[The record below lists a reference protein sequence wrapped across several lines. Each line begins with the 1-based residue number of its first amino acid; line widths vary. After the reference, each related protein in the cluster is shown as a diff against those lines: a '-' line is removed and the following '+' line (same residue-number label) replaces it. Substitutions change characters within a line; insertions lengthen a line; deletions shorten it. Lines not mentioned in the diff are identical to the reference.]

1 MVFQS
6 LSLSQ
11 QQRQM
16 MILAPQLRQSL
27 EMLQLPLMELRA
39 MIQHEM
45 EQNPAIEDV
54 VTPQEVSFDDLA
66 TRTVGEGYTGSEAPA
81 DAAGEAAPAAE
92 SGEAPAAPEAEG
104 PLDFG
109 EQSVDTLTALDNEWR
124 DYYFEEQQNN
134 PYTVQ
139 DEERRRYMFDSL
151 RQPVSLQTHLL
162 GQLGTTDLAAED
174 RQLGELII
182 GSLDDHGFLK
192 ADLAELAAQ
201 AAAPLSRIEAVL
213 RVIQTFDPPGI
224 AARDLRECLL
234 IQIRQSDAPLAR
246 LAEAIIANH
255 LQALAAQKY
264 PQLAGTLKTTVEEI
278 RQAADL
284 IRTLNP
290 QPGRL
295 LESDTTTYAVP
306 EIFVKR
312 LASGRWAVA
321 LDDDQLPHIRIS
333 SHYRRLLEDEHTSA
347 EVKSYIR
354 ERIRSGAFLIKS
366 IHQRQKTIHL
376 IASEIVAAQQAFLE
390 QGISALRPMTMAEVA
405 ERVGVHETTV
415 SRTVA
420 NKYMKTPVGVFE
432 LKFFFTPGLKT
443 AGGPAVSNKTVQD
456 KIETMIRQEPPA
468 NPLSDQAIQERL
480 RAEGIEIARRTVAK
494 YRLILKRP
502 PSHLRKRG

>member
-1 MVFQS
+1 MAFQS

-27 EMLQLPLMELRA
+27 EMLQLPLLELRA

-45 EQNPAIEDV
+45 EQNPTIEDV
-54 VTPQEVSFDDLA
+54 VSPQEVSFEALA
-66 TRTVGEGYTGSEAPA
+66 TQTVGGDVPETF
-81 DAAGEAAPAAE
+81 
-92 SGEAPAAPEAEG
+92 AAPEKAAEKPAEPAPEA
-104 PLDFG
+104 PLEFG
-109 EQSVDTLTALDNEWR
+109 NDNIDALTAMDSEWR
-124 DYYFEEQQNN
+124 DYYFDDQQTN

-151 RQPVSLQTHLL
+151 KQPVSLQNHLL
-162 GQLGTTDLAAED
+162 AQLGLAPLSAGD
-174 RQLGELII
+174 KQLGELII
-182 GSLDDHGFLK
+182 GSLDDQGYLK
-192 ADLAELAAQ
+192 TDLDEVAAQ
-201 AAAPLSRIEAVL
+201 TTATLPQLEAVL
-213 RVIQTFDPPGI
+213 RVVQDFDPPGI
-224 AARDLRECLL
+224 AARNLRECLL
-234 IQIRQSDAPLAR
+234 IQITHCEAPYAD

-255 LQALAAQKY
+255 LQELGAQKFAH
-264 PQLAGTLKTTVEEI
+264 LASALKVSVPEV
-278 RQAADL
+278 QKAAEL

-295 LESDTTTYAVP
+295 FENDESTYITP

-312 LASGRWAVA
+312 LKSGRWVVV

-333 SHYRRLLEDEHTSA
+333 SHYRKLLEHDETTA

-354 ERIRSGAFLIKS
+354 ERIRSGAFLVKS

-376 IASEIVAAQQAFLE
+376 IASEIVAAQQEFLE
-390 QGISALRPMTMAEVA
+390 KGISALRPMTMAEVA

-420 NKYMKTPVGVFE
+420 NKYMRTPVGVFE
-432 LKFFFTPGLKT
+432 LKYFFTPGLKT
-443 AGGPAVSNKTVQD
+443 AQGPTVSNKTVQD
-456 KIETMIRQEPPA
+456 KIGAMIKQESPTS
-468 NPLSDQAIQERL
+468 PLSDQVLQEKL
-480 RAEGIEIARRTVAK
+480 SAEGIEIARRTVAK
-494 YRLILKRP
+494 YRLILRIP